1 MLSVFL
7 TSLSSQRFVL
17 FFGFFFLL
25 LFFIWNDLDLLDE
38 VRFWLSLIYTDRY
51 TSIIKT
57 FKLLG
62 NLPKKS

>member
-38 VRFWLSLIYTDRY
+38 VRF
-51 TSIIKT
+51 
-57 FKLLG
+57 
-62 NLPKKS
+62 